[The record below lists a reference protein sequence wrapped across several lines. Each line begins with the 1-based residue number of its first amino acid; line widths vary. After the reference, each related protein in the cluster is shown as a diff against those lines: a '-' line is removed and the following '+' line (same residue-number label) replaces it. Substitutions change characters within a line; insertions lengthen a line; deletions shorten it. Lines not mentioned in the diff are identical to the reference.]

1 MLSVSQY
8 NRMVVPGIVVRGQTM
23 GQYPDSEWLIELLKE
38 QERIY
43 LLLTVSQPLINSKE
57 IRCYEILWGPSP
69 SSHRLLKVSKTD
81 LISNVYNSL

>member
-23 GQYPDSEWLIELLKE
+23 GQYPDSEWLIDSFLFLEMF
-38 QERIY
+38 Y

-57 IRCYEILWGPSP
+57 IRCYEIPWGPSP
-69 SSHRLLKVSKTD
+69 SSHKLLKVSKTD